1 MHWMEFTLALVD
13 KLTWPSIIVIALL
26 VLQKPLQALL
36 PLAQRVKYKDFEL
49 NFSQQLEKISE
60 QASADLPPLPT
71 VNKMSLIKNAQFLPN
86 QSILQAWMK
95 IDKSAEMLLLKH
107 LPHIHIHDKQRY
119 KFIGQSLLGHNL
131 ITNKQAKLFHE
142 LRQLRNKVAHAP
154 DYEVNTV
161 LALQYIEL
169 CFALIE
175 ALETDSS
182 IKSVA
187 G

>member
-1 MHWMEFTLALVD
+1 MHWTEFTLALVD
-13 KLTWPSIIVIALL
+13 KLTWPCIIVIVLL
-26 VLQKPLQALL
+26 ILQKPLQVLL
-36 PLAQRVKYKDFEL
+36 PFTQSLKYKDFEL
-49 NFSQQLEKISE
+49 NFSQQLNKISK
-60 QASADLPPLPT
+60 QASDDLPPLAANDKT
-71 VNKMSLIKNAQFLPN
+71 TIIKNAQFLPN
-86 QSILQAWMK
+86 QSILQAW
-95 IDKSAEMLLLKH
+95 INVDNGAEQLLLKH
-107 LPHIHIHDKQRY
+107 LPNIHIHDQQRY
-119 KFIGQSLLGHNL
+119 KFIGQSLLSHHL

-175 ALETDSS
+175 AFETHSS

>member
-1 MHWMEFTLALVD
+1 MHWMDFTLALID
-13 KLTWPSIIVIALL
+13 KLIWPCIIMIAILT
-26 VLQKPLQALL
+26 LQKPLQALL
-36 PLAQRVKYKDFEL
+36 PLAQSIKYKDFEL
-49 NFSQQLEKISE
+49 NFSQQLSKIRQ
-60 QASADLPPLPT
+60 QASEDLPPLKQN
-71 VNKMSLIKNAQFLPN
+71 NKTSILENARFLPN
-86 QSILQAWMK
+86 QSILQAWENL
-95 IDKSAEMLLLKH
+95 DTSAQSLLIKH
-107 LPHIHIHDKQRY
+107 LPNIHIEEKQRY
-119 KFIGQSLLGHNL
+119 KFIGQSLLSHHL

-175 ALETDSS
+175 AFQKEVNV
-182 IKSVA
+182 KSLA

>member
-1 MHWMEFTLALVD
+1 MHWMDFTLALVD
-13 KLTWPSIIVIALL
+13 KLTWPGIIVITLIT
-26 VLQKPLQALL
+26 LQKPLQALL
-36 PLAQRVKYKDFEL
+36 PLAKRVKYKDFEL

-60 QASADLPPLPT
+60 QASTDIPPLPPIDKVT
-71 VNKMSLIKNAQFLPN
+71 LTKNAQFLPN
-86 QSILQAWMK
+86 QSILQAWVK
-95 IDKSAEMLLLKH
+95 VDKGAEQLLLKH
-107 LPHIHIHDKQRY
+107 LPHIHIQQEQRY